1 MKKIGFVDYYISEWH
16 AENYP
21 AWIEETNEKLGTDYK
36 VCYAWAEQYD
46 SPYDGRNTDKWCEDM
61 GIEKCETVEEL
72 CEKSDVIVVLAPSD
86 PDTHLRLAEKVL
98 PFGKRT
104 YIDKTFAPDLN
115 TAKKIF
121 ALGKENSAP
130 FFSTSAL
137 RYATELNELENTDN
151 LIITGGGS
159 NFNEYIIHIVE
170 MAVVLLN
177 DDLKKAKVEIQG
189 PEQRLCRLETVG
201 GKKATFVF
209 APGLGHSVLGVKPD
223 GCVVKKDIQS
233 DFFKGLMAEIIKFFE
248 SGELPFDANQTL
260 QVMTMRDALLSGEE
274 KDGEW
279 LEI

>member
-1 MKKIGFVDYYISEWH
+1 MKKIGFVDFYISEWH

-21 AWIEETNEKLGTDYK
+21 AWIEETNKKLGTDYK

-61 GIEKCETVEEL
+61 GIAKCDTVEEL
-72 CEKSDVIVVLAPSD
+72 CEKSDVIVILAPSD
-86 PDTHLRLAEKVL
+86 PDTHLRLAKKVL
-98 PFGKRT
+98 PFGKLT
-104 YIDKTFAPDLN
+104 YIDKTFAPDLD

-121 ALGKENSAP
+121 ALGEENSAL

-137 RYATELNELENTDN
+137 RYATELKEFENADN

-177 DDLKKAKVEIQG
+177 DELKKAKVETQG
-189 PEQRLCRLETVG
+189 PDQRLCRIETVN

-209 APGLGHSVLGVKPD
+209 APGLPHSVLGVLPD
-223 GCVVKKDIQS
+223 GSVSKRDIQS
-233 DFFKGLMAEIIKFFE
+233 DFFKGLMEEMLKFFE
-248 SGELPFDANQTL
+248 SGILPFDSNQTL
-260 QVMTMRDALLSGEE
+260 QVMTMRDALLAAEG

-279 LEI
+279 IEV